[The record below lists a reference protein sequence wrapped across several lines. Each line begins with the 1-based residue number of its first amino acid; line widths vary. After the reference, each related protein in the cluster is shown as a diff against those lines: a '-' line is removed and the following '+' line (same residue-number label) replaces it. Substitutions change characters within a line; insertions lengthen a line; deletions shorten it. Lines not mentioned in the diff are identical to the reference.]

1 MENSADILKTSIIL
15 ASYVFSY
22 LEIEIKFYKQNE
34 IDKLPILVFNLSEKG
49 LMPDIC

>member
-22 LEIEIKFYKQNE
+22 LEIEIKFYKQN
-34 IDKLPILVFNLSEKG
+34 KNRQTVYSGF
-49 LMPDIC
+49 